1 MDEQGGQ
8 IPSISSP
15 TEEKLL
21 FLQEN
26 MVNFINQYG
35 QPVIEVSLVISKYIR
50 IIVKKLEDKA
60 LNSDEELPED
70 LLFPKPVESSGDC
83 LLYTSPSPRDS

>member
-1 MDEQGGQ
+1 MDEQDGQ

-50 IIVKKLEDKA
+50 IIVKKLEEKA
-60 LNSDEELPED
+60 LNSNEELPED
-70 LLFPKPVESSGDC
+70 LLLS
-83 LLYTSPSPRDS
+83 LIHI